1 MLSETKS
8 ELLKS
13 MNIKNVEIN
22 KDYYRIIE
30 LDNHVRPVI
39 FKCGSGGCFY
49 FRYVAACMIGNYK
62 TWAMK
67 ELKISLKDSC
77 FINILSTLS
86 QEQVNNFITEH
97 DQNLNN

>member
-1 MLSETKS
+1 
-8 ELLKS
+8 
-13 MNIKNVEIN
+13 
-22 KDYYRIIE
+22 
-30 LDNHVRPVI
+30 
-39 FKCGSGGCFY
+39 
-49 FRYVAACMIGNYK
+49 
-62 TWAMK
+62 MK